1 MNGVVFFPEI
11 DVGGGG
17 GEVQGQIIVAPGRRL
32 FIYRLIII
40 GYVAYKSGV
49 LRSMTD
55 GFLQVQS
62 LVYREKHRW
71 ETTHQ

>member
-49 LRSMTD
+49 VRKFEEHYGWVLT
-55 GFLQVQS
+55 GAIVG
-62 LVYREKHRW
+62 V
-71 ETTHQ
+71 